1 MNQEDRIILAHS
13 AIKQGL
19 WRAMV
24 LSKYMPIIKENDE
37 QKISVSSTSDKSS
50 ESLDTDS
57 NIDMTICI

>member
-19 WRAMV
+19 WKAMV

-50 ESLDTDS
+50 ES
-57 NIDMTICI
+57 